1 MAKES
6 SCTAG
11 VYLYVSQQIRNGMP
25 CVLAIVATIAVPAR
39 EDTAPLACS
48 ECAPTKTFETWL
60 MTDPNA
66 GSRQ

>member
-11 VYLYVSQQIRNGMP
+11 VYLYVSQQIRNGIA

-39 EDTAPLACS
+39 DETAPFACS
-48 ECAPTKTFETWL
+48 EWAPTKTFDTCD
-60 MTDPNA
+60 MTDPRA
-66 GSRQ
+66 GRRQ